1 MADTSATGT
10 TPITP
15 VVVTPGNQTSEYK
28 VTIISS
34 VLSIAAVVTGVVL
47 DLLQSA
53 QDAGINGKWMS
64 IALSAF
70 GLLAL
75 ALTAVGYQVTRA
87 HVKASAAKSGQTTVT
102 VLPAEQAAAKVFG
115 S

>member
-1 MADTSATGT
+1 MEDTST
-10 TPITP
+10 TSTPTAPI
-15 VVVTPGNQTSEYK
+15 VVTPGNQTSEYK

-53 QDAGINGKWMS
+53 QDAGVNGKWMS

-87 HVKASAAKSGQTTVT
+87 HVKAASSKASQATIT
-102 VLPAEQAAAKVFG
+102 VLPAEQAAAR
-115 S
+115 

>member
-1 MADTSATGT
+1 MSDTSTTGT

-28 VTIISS
+28 ITIISTVLS
-34 VLSIAAVVTGVVL
+34 VLATITGVAL

-53 QDAGINGKWMS
+53 QDAGVNGRWVS

-70 GLLAL
+70 GLIGM

-87 HVKASAAKSGQTTVT
+87 HVKAAAAKSGQTTVT
-102 VLPAEQAAAKVFG
+102 VLPAEQAAARVFG

>member
-1 MADTSATGT
+1 MSDTSTSST
-10 TPITP
+10 TP
-15 VVVTPGNQTSEYK
+15 VVVTPGNQTSEYR

-53 QDAGINGKWMS
+53 QDAGVTGKWMS

-87 HVKASAAKSGQTTVT
+87 HVKAAASKASATTVT
-102 VLPAEQAAAKVFG
+102 VLPAEDAAAKVFKP

>member
-1 MADTSATGT
+1 MADTSTTGT

-28 VTIISS
+28 VTIIST
-34 VLSIAAVVTGVVL
+34 VLSIAAVITGVVL

-53 QDAGINGKWMS
+53 QDAGVNGRWMA
-64 IALSAF
+64 IGLSVF
-70 GLLAL
+70 GVIGAV
-75 ALTAVGYQVTRA
+75 LTAVGYQVTRA
-87 HVKASAAKSGQTTVT
+87 HVKAAAAKSGQTTVT